1 MKKNLSH
8 IINIMFIPILFVF
21 AIWFVKGFEYIN
33 ETDFRQFGIKAWD
46 LNKITGIFTFPFLHA
61 DLNHLINNSYP
72 ILILG
77 GIISQVY
84 NTISNK
90 VFLYSFLLSGIILF
104 IIGNPNANVI
114 GASGVVYALAS
125 FVLISGFIKKQPRLS
140 ILSFFVI
147 FMYGSFFWGML
158 PMPNQVS
165 WEGHLAGFIAGIIIA
180 FLFKEKG
187 PQPKK
192 YLYEIE
198 EELEKNININYIYK
212 EENTSEQRAK
222 SLPPIGASLFNM
234 DNDYLANVQ
243 PGLDFINAK
252 AKKFQDMFEKNG
264 ITVNV
269 IVDNTIP
276 GLGQV
281 DPTAPGENPT
291 IRISPNG
298 TEDTI
303 PHEFA
308 HIYLDLLGLD
318 NPLVKK
324 AIEELS
330 DINGKYGSLQDHMRE
345 HYRDYSGDMYDK
357 EILATAIGLEYIRIE
372 KTADAALSAVA
383 EKLINP
389 TKDSESPGWFKNVVN
404 AIKKFLIDLLDVHV
418 KGTAVSLHVEALTR
432 EMLTGNLQSEN
443 FIGEFNP
450 VLQESRD

>member
-33 ETDFRQFGIKAWD
+33 ETDFRQFSIKAWD
-46 LNKITGIFTFPFLHA
+46 FNKITGIFTFPFLHA

-165 WEGHLAGFIAGIIIA
+165 WEGHLSGFIAGIIIA
-180 FLFKEKG
+180 FLFRKKG
-187 PQPKK
+187 PQPKI
-192 YLYEIE
+192 YNYELE

-212 EENTSEQRAK
+212 EENTSQQRAK
-222 SLPPIGASLFNM
+222 SLPIVGASLFNM
-234 DNDYLANVQ
+234 DNDNLVNIQ
-243 PGLDFINAK
+243 PGYDFINAR
-252 AKKFQDMFEKNG
+252 AKKFQDMFEKHG

-269 IVDNTIP
+269 IIDHTIT

-291 IRISPNG
+291 IRIN
-298 TEDTI
+298 TIAAEDTI

-330 DINGKYGSLQDHMRE
+330 DITGKYGSLQDHMRQ

-404 AIKKFLIDLLDVHV
+404 AIKKFFIDLLDIAG
-418 KGTAVSLHVEALTR
+418 KATFASPNVEALTR

-450 VLQESRD
+450 ALQESRD

>member
-33 ETDFRQFGIKAWD
+33 ETDFRQFSIKAWD
-46 LNKITGIFTFPFLHA
+46 FNKITGIFTFPFLHA

-90 VFLYSFLLSGIILF
+90 VFLYSFLFSGIILF

-165 WEGHLAGFIAGIIIA
+165 WEGHLSGFIAGIIIA
-180 FLFKEKG
+180 FLFRKKG
-187 PQPKK
+187 PQPKI
-192 YLYEIE
+192 YNYELE

-212 EENTSEQRAK
+212 EGNTSEQREK
-222 SLPPIGASLFNM
+222 PDEPIGASRLNRTNEYM
-234 DNDYLANVQ
+234 YNLPDYTGYAYY
-243 PGLDFINAK
+243 DKK
-252 AKKFQDMFEKNG
+252 AKTFQDMFAKHG
-264 ITVNV
+264 IKVDF
-269 IVDNTIP
+269 IVDHTMS

-281 DPTAPGENPT
+281 DPTAPGETPT
-291 IRISPNG
+291 VRIN
-298 TEDTI
+298 TTAAEDTI

-318 NPLVKK
+318 NPAVKAALIDIKREQGRYSLVKMHV
-324 AIEELS
+324 
-330 DINGKYGSLQDHMRE
+330 DQ
-345 HYRDYSGDMYDK
+345 HYPDYNGDMYDK
-357 EILATAIGLEYIRIE
+357 ELLATAMGLEYLRQE
-372 KTADAALSAVA
+372 KTAISDAENL
-383 EKLINP
+383 LNP
-389 TKDSESPGWFKNVVN
+389 TPKVDENPGWFQKIINE
-404 AIKKFLIDLLDVHV
+404 IKKFWNEFL
-418 KGTAVSLHVEALTR
+418 KGVSGEVNIYNANIEALTR
-432 EMLTGNLQSEN
+432 EMFTGNLQSEN

-450 VLQESRD
+450 ELQESRD

>member
-46 LNKITGIFTFPFLHA
+46 FNKITGIFTFPFLHA

-165 WEGHLAGFIAGIIIA
+165 WEGHLSGFIAGIIIA
-180 FLFKEKG
+180 FLFRKKG

-198 EELEKNININYIYK
+198 E
-212 EENTSEQRAK
+212 
-222 SLPPIGASLFNM
+222 
-234 DNDYLANVQ
+234 D
-243 PGLDFINAK
+243 
-252 AKKFQDMFEKNG
+252 
-264 ITVNV
+264 
-269 IVDNTIP
+269 
-276 GLGQV
+276 
-281 DPTAPGENPT
+281 
-291 IRISPNG
+291 
-298 TEDTI
+298 
-303 PHEFA
+303 
-308 HIYLDLLGLD
+308 
-318 NPLVKK
+318 
-324 AIEELS
+324 IEEL
-330 DINGKYGSLQDHMRE
+330 IKENPKYLNDLNI
-345 HYRDYSGDMYDK
+345 HYTYK
-357 EILATAIGLEYIRIE
+357 
-372 KTADAALSAVA
+372 K
-383 EKLINP
+383 
-389 TKDSESPGWFKNVVN
+389 KN
-404 AIKKFLIDLLDVHV
+404 
-418 KGTAVSLHVEALTR
+418 
-432 EMLTGNLQSEN
+432 
-443 FIGEFNP
+443 
-450 VLQESRD
+450 

>member
-1 MKKNLSH
+1 
-8 IINIMFIPILFVF
+8 
-21 AIWFVKGFEYIN
+21 
-33 ETDFRQFGIKAWD
+33 
-46 LNKITGIFTFPFLHA
+46 
-61 DLNHLINNSYP
+61 
-72 ILILG
+72 
-77 GIISQVY
+77 
-84 NTISNK
+84 
-90 VFLYSFLLSGIILF
+90 
-104 IIGNPNANVI
+104 
-114 GASGVVYALAS
+114 
-125 FVLISGFIKKQPRLS
+125 
-140 ILSFFVI
+140 
-147 FMYGSFFWGML
+147 
-158 PMPNQVS
+158 MPNQVS

>member
-33 ETDFRQFGIKAWD
+33 ETDFRQFSIKAWD
-46 LNKITGIFTFPFLHA
+46 FNKITGIFTFPFLHA

-165 WEGHLAGFIAGIIIA
+165 WEGHLSGFIAGIIIA
-180 FLFKEKG
+180 FLFRKKG
-187 PQPKK
+187 PQPKI
-192 YLYEIE
+192 YNYELE

-222 SLPPIGASLFNM
+222 SLPIVGASLFNM
-234 DNDYLANVQ
+234 DNDNLVNIQ
-243 PGLDFINAK
+243 PGYDFINAR
-252 AKKFQDMFEKNG
+252 AKKFQDMFEKHG

-269 IVDNTIP
+269 IIDHTIT

-291 IRISPNG
+291 IRIN
-298 TEDTI
+298 TIAAEDTI

-330 DINGKYGSLQDHMRE
+330 DITGKYGSLQDHMRQ

-404 AIKKFLIDLLDVHV
+404 AIKKFFIDLLDIAG
-418 KGTAVSLHVEALTR
+418 KATFASPNVEALTR

-450 VLQESRD
+450 ALQESRD

>member
-46 LNKITGIFTFPFLHA
+46 FNKITGIFTFPFLHA
-61 DLNHLINNSYP
+61 DLNHLVNNSYP

-104 IIGNPNANVI
+104 IIGNPNVKVI

-198 EELEKNININYIYK
+198 EDMEELIK
-212 EENTSEQRAK
+212 
-222 SLPPIGASLFNM
+222 
-234 DNDYLANVQ
+234 
-243 PGLDFINAK
+243 
-252 AKKFQDMFEKNG
+252 
-264 ITVNV
+264 
-269 IVDNTIP
+269 
-276 GLGQV
+276 
-281 DPTAPGENPT
+281 ENP
-291 IRISPNG
+291 
-298 TEDTI
+298 
-303 PHEFA
+303 
-308 HIYLDLLGLD
+308 
-318 NPLVKK
+318 
-324 AIEELS
+324 
-330 DINGKYGSLQDHMRE
+330 
-345 HYRDYSGDMYDK
+345 
-357 EILATAIGLEYIRIE
+357 
-372 KTADAALSAVA
+372 
-383 EKLINP
+383 
-389 TKDSESPGWFKNVVN
+389 KD
-404 AIKKFLIDLLDVHV
+404 LIDLNIHYSY
-418 KGTAVSLHVEALTR
+418 KKK
-432 EMLTGNLQSEN
+432 N
-443 FIGEFNP
+443 
-450 VLQESRD
+450 

>member
-33 ETDFRQFGIKAWD
+33 ETDFRQFSIKAWD
-46 LNKITGIFTFPFLHA
+46 FNKITGIFTFPFLHA

-165 WEGHLAGFIAGIIIA
+165 WEGHLSGFIAGIIIA
-180 FLFKEKG
+180 FLFRKKG
-187 PQPKK
+187 PQPKI
-192 YLYEIE
+192 YNYELE

-234 DNDYLANVQ
+234 DNDNLVNIQ
-243 PGLDFINAK
+243 PGYDFINAK
-252 AKKFQDMFEKNG
+252 AKKFKDMFEKHG

-269 IVDNTIP
+269 IVDHTIT

-291 IRISPNG
+291 IRIN
-298 TEDTI
+298 TIAAEDTI

-330 DINGKYGSLQDHMRE
+330 DITGKYGSLQDHMRQ

-372 KTADAALSAVA
+372 KTADATLSAVA

-404 AIKKFLIDLLDVHV
+404 AIKKFFIDILDALA
-418 KGTAVSLHVEALTR
+418 KGTAVSPNVEALTR
-432 EMLTGNLQSEN
+432 EMFTGNLQSEN

>member
-165 WEGHLAGFIAGIIIA
+165 WEGHLSGFIAGIIIA
-180 FLFKEKG
+180 FLFRKKG
-187 PQPKK
+187 PQPKI
-192 YLYEIE
+192 YNYELE

-212 EENTSEQRAK
+212 EENTSEQRK
-222 SLPPIGASLFNM
+222 ASSEGFISNYNWMHGNPEGEAGIQIRLNEFKRMFESNGIKV
-234 DNDYLANVQ
+234 NVVIDHSISGKGQ
-243 PGLDFINAK
+243 LDPPGLD
-252 AKKFQDMFEKNG
+252 G
-264 ITVNV
+264 IPTVRV
-269 IVDNTIP
+269 AYD
-276 GLGQV
+276 GF
-281 DPTAPGENPT
+281 A
-291 IRISPNG
+291 
-298 TEDTI
+298 DTI

-318 NPLVKK
+318 NPAVK
-324 AIEELS
+324 AALI
-330 DINGKYGSLQDHMRE
+330 DIKRERGRYGDVKMHVDQ
-345 HYRDYSGDMYDK
+345 HYPDYNGDMYDK
-357 EILATAIGLEYIRIE
+357 ELLATAMGLEYLRQE
-372 KTADAALSAVA
+372 KTAISDAENL
-383 EKLINP
+383 LNP
-389 TKDSESPGWFKNVVN
+389 TPIVDENPGWFQEIINKIYWGWNE
-404 AIKKFLIDLLDVHV
+404 FLEGFSGERNIYNPNI
-418 KGTAVSLHVEALTR
+418 EALTR
-432 EMLTGNLQSEN
+432 EMFTGNLQSEN